1 MYIKTVT
8 YKDYNGE
15 ERTEDFHFNLN
26 KAELYELELST
37 NGGYDQWIMRIA
49 NTQNMPEMIKLFKSL
64 LLMSYGEKAIDGKG
78 FIKKDPV
85 TGRPLAEAFE
95 QSAAYPVIFEELAT
109 NADAAA
115 EFINKIIP
123 EDAAKAVSEAKKDG
137 TLSEVES
144 KILPMSK

>member
-1 MYIKTVT
+1 MYTKTIT

-15 ERTEDFHFNLN
+15 QRTEDFRFNLN
-26 KAELYELELST
+26 EAELYELQLST

-49 NTQNMPEMIKLFKSL
+49 NAQDTAEMIKLFKSL
-64 LLMSYGEKAIDGKG
+64 ILMSYGEKALDGKG

-85 TGRPLAEAFE
+85 TGRPLSEAFE
-95 QSAAYPVIFEELAT
+95 QSAAYPVLFTELAT

-123 EDAAKAVSEAKKDG
+123 ASAAEAIDKAKADGSLDQVKSKIYPVSE
-137 TLSEVES
+137 
-144 KILPMSK
+144 